1 MNYEIVTLAP
11 FRDSRMELEWVRMRS
26 LVLVRQTEPSWWA
39 KHWEREDD
47 L

>member
-1 MNYEIVTLAP
+1 MYRRYSAY
-11 FRDSRMELEWVRMRS
+11 MRL
-26 LVLVRQTEPSWWA
+26 LVNKMGPSWWA

>member
-1 MNYEIVTLAP
+1 MNYELY
-11 FRDSRMELEWVRMRS
+11 ELELIEFRFRS
-26 LVLVRQTEPSWWA
+26 QCLVRDTKPSWWA